1 MQPLFGNIR
10 VYYAHLN
17 EQWVEPGDFVLTR
30 ILAVTRNAFV
40 ATSAGVR

>member
-1 MQPLFGNIR
+1 MQPLFGNLR
-10 VYYAHLN
+10 VYY